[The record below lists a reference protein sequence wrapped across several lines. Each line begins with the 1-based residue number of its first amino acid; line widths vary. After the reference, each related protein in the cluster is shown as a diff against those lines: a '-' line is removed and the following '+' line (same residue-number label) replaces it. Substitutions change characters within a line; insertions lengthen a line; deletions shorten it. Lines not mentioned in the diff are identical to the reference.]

1 MKRGRTLSLERRRKN
16 ASTGDTV
23 IVAVEKGGI
32 RMIEIV
38 KTRRVESTVR
48 AITMM
53 SIEVRRS
60 TKSIRRRR
68 NIAPST
74 APAAAV
80 DRAASTRRRD
90 KNSTRRSQAV
100 TS

>member
-60 TKSIRRRR
+60 TKSIRRR